1 MKSVAD
7 IGIPPVKK
15 LRGIWHTFA
24 VPTVMGLLSTVGLV
38 AALLGDDIWDWL
50 SWATLAVPVLVVAY
64 FMIWPARMR

>member
-7 IGIPPVKK
+7 IGNPPVKK

-24 VPTVMGLLSTVGLV
+24 VPAVMGLLSTVGLV

-64 FMIWPARMR
+64 FMIWPARVR